1 MSSAREQSKKR
12 PTIRITSEGVRYV
25 DVAELV
31 SSKEF
36 KDSVRHAE
44 EFFKSRDVR
53 RDQRLRAAG
62 EA

>member
-31 SSKEF
+31 SSNEF

-44 EFFKSRDVR
+44 EFFKSRDAR
-53 RDQRLRAAG
+53 REQRLKGAG